1 MPGHQYLQLG
11 EGGAGDSERNHTS
24 GSPLLQT
31 VNGRAIVCIN
41 SVQWECIGTEGGR
54 QGGKRGVEVF
64 KAGSD
69 GDTGGYR
76 CFQLPTNSEQF
87 PPLSDHTSHCEA
99 DGSPEQRGVEIAI
112 V

>member
-1 MPGHQYLQLG
+1 MY
-11 EGGAGDSERNHTS
+11 
-24 GSPLLQT
+24 
-31 VNGRAIVCIN
+31 
-41 SVQWECIGTEGGR
+41 IGIEGGR
-54 QGGKRGVEVF
+54 QGGRRGVEVF
-64 KAGSD
+64 KAGRD